1 MLLLSTLT
9 ESLSL
14 ALGLLAQ
21 ARLGPFGVFLLFCLG
36 VGLRARHSGLAVTS
50 ATLLTILMIQ
60 A

>member
-21 ARLGPFGVFLLFCLG
+21 ARLGPLGVFLLVLLG
-36 VGLRARHSGLAVTS
+36 IGLRARHSGLAVG
-50 ATLLTILMIQ
+50 AAVTLTVLMIQ

>member
-9 ESLSL
+9 ESFSL

-21 ARLGPFGVFLLFCLG
+21 ARLGPFGVFLLFLLG
-36 VGLRARHSGLAVTS
+36 VGLRARHSGLAVAS
-50 ATLLTILMIQ
+50 ATLLTVLMIQ